1 VYVNTNTRV
10 GSFIERKKIALTWHY
25 RRADPEYGAFQAR
38 ECQKH
43 LDRTVAK
50 KYDVEV
56 MTGKA
61 NLEVRPRFVNK
72 GEIAKRL
79 VLDYGEGPGKAPEF
93 VLCLGDDFTDEGKS
107 FQPRL
112 SSNMLTLSDMFR
124 SLRQSKLP
132 TDHVFSVTVGAS
144 SKQTLASWHL
154 VEPADV
160 ISVISLLN
168 GSADAGNVGAVAVV
182 DGEVPESRVVN

>member
-1 VYVNTNTRV
+1 
-10 GSFIERKKIALTWHY
+10 
-25 RRADPEYGAFQAR
+25 
-38 ECQKH
+38 
-43 LDRTVAK
+43 
-50 KYDVEV
+50 

-79 VLDYGEGPGKAPEF
+79 VLAYGDQPGDAPEF
-93 VLCLGDDFTDEGKS
+93 VLCLGDDFTDEGKVS
-107 FQPRL
+107 LLCFIVRYL
-112 SSNMLTLSDMFR
+112 MHTDMFR
-124 SLRQSKLP
+124 SLRQAKLNS
-132 TDHVFSVTVGAS
+132 DHVFSVTVGAS

-160 ISVISLLN
+160 ISCISLLN

-182 DGEVPESRVVN
+182 EGVVPESRI

>member
-1 VYVNTNTRV
+1 M
-10 GSFIERKKIALTWHY
+10 
-25 RRADPEYGAFQAR
+25 
-38 ECQKH
+38 
-43 LDRTVAK
+43 AK

-79 VLDYGEGPGKAPEF
+79 VLEYGDAPPEF
-93 VLCLGDDFTDEGKS
+93 VLCLGDDFTDEGKCS
-107 FQPRL
+107 RWSRSRQ
-112 SSNMLTLSDMFR
+112 MLTRVDMFR

-132 TDHVFSVTVGAS
+132 IDHVFSVTVGAS

-154 VEPADV
+154 LEPSDV
-160 ISVISLLN
+160 ISVVSLLN

-182 DGEVPESRVVN
+182 EGYVPESRI